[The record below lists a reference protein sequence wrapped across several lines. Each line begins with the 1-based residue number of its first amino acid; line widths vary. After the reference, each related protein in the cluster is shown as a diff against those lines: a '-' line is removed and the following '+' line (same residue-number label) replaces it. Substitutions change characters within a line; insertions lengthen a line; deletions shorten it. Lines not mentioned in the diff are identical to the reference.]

1 MGYFEL
7 LVKGLKRIKYYILV
21 NTAAFAIGIIVGVLM
36 WRDMAEQ
43 VINELGDINSLLSM
57 GSLEV
62 FLYILQ
68 HNMFI
73 AYPLSYALGITIMVP
88 AIIMLVNGAGVSALV
103 VYFEATTGIPAVFS
117 VAAMLP
123 HGVLEV
129 PAVILA
135 ASTGIDFGVSTWLKI
150 FKKISMDEYKNRLKQ
165 QAVILLLTF
174 ILLVAAAAIETG
186 LIVLATSF
194 YNV

>member
-1 MGYFEL
+1 MGYIGL
-7 LVKGLKRIKYYILV
+7 LVEGLKRIRYYIMV
-21 NTAAFAIGIIVGVLM
+21 NVVAFGTGIIVGIIM
-36 WRDMAEQ
+36 WKDLAEQ
-43 VINELGDINSLLSM
+43 VMNELGDINNLLSL
-57 GSLEV
+57 SPLDV

-73 AYPLSYALGITIMVP
+73 AYPLSYALGITVIVP

-103 VYFEATTGIPAVFS
+103 VYFEATTGVPAVFS

-150 FKKISMDEYKNRLKQ
+150 FKKISMDEYKNRIKQ
-165 QAVILLLTF
+165 QAAILLLTF
-174 ILLVAAAAIETG
+174 VLLTTAAAIETG

-194 YNV
+194 YSG

>member
-1 MGYFEL
+1 MGYFRL

-21 NTAAFAIGIIVGVLM
+21 NIAAFTIGIIVGVLM
-36 WRDMAEQ
+36 WQDLAEQ
-43 VINELGDINSLLSM
+43 VMNEFEDINNLLSM
-57 GSLEV
+57 GPLDV

-73 AYPLSYALGITIMVP
+73 AYPLSYVLGITVIIP
-88 AIIMLVNGAGVSALV
+88 ALIMLINGAGVSALV

-150 FKKISMDEYKNRLKQ
+150 LKKIPMEEYLERLKQ
-165 QAVILLLTF
+165 QAVILLFVL
-174 ILLVAAAAIETG
+174 ILLVIAAAIETA
-186 LIVLATSF
+186 LIMLSLSL
-194 YNV
+194 Y

>member
-1 MGYFEL
+1 MGYFGL
-7 LVKGLKRIKYYILV
+7 LVEGLKRIKYYILV
-21 NTAAFAIGIIVGVLM
+21 NIAAFTIGVIVGVLM
-36 WRDMAEQ
+36 WQDIAEQ
-43 VINELGDINSLLSM
+43 AINELGDINSLLSM
-57 GSLEV
+57 GPLEV

-73 AYPLSYALGITIMVP
+73 AYPLSYVLGITIIVP

-150 FKKISMDEYKNRLKQ
+150 FKRISIDEYRVRLKQ
-165 QAVILLLTF
+165 QASILLLTF
-174 ILLVAAAAIETG
+174 ILLAAAAAIETG